1 MYTVQ
6 CINESQN
13 MRFTLIFNHTKKN
26 LFFIPICFYRCKTLL
41 FNILITHGGLEVM
54 LEALETLGPFSE
66 EMFSHTVLS
75 LRLLAERV
83 NVVSAIDIQAAPLKR
98 EDGSNRSGH

>member
-1 MYTVQ
+1 
-6 CINESQN
+6 
-13 MRFTLIFNHTKKN
+13 
-26 LFFIPICFYRCKTLL
+26 
-41 FNILITHGGLEVM
+41 M